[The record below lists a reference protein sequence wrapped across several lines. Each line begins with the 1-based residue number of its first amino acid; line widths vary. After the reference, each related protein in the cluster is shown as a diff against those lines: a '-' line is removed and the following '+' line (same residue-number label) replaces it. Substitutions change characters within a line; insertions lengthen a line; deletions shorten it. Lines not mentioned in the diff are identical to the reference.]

1 MCPLRAAEDSET
13 LRCRGS
19 CRGPQLKGEVVSVG
33 ASPGVLVAAAV
44 GARASVLSLL
54 GRRVVAQLRVCGV
67 TLRISRVTE
76 PRRGKKRLSCSP
88 SLLKPRGLLLIRS
101 CRGGDAAFF
110 LLHGWKAASQ
120 NPESPSQ
127 PFCQGS
133 FNSCAP
139 LKWSCRS
146 LLVFSA
152 WLWFVRAVAAD

>member
-13 LRCRGS
+13 LRCWGS

-76 PRRGKKRLSCSP
+76 PRRGKEAPLLLAQPFKTAGFAAD
-88 SLLKPRGLLLIRS
+88 SLLPWR
-101 CRGGDAAFF
+101 
-110 LLHGWKAASQ
+110 
-120 NPESPSQ
+120 
-127 PFCQGS
+127 
-133 FNSCAP
+133 
-139 LKWSCRS
+139 
-146 LLVFSA
+146 
-152 WLWFVRAVAAD
+152 